1 MVSLMLSICISVDS
15 ASNETIT
22 VNNTTLDF
30 NDSFI
35 EVNGSFYSSEKD
47 IGVAKFHKVVTEK
60 TKIPIIT
67 CYGKP
72 TCYTCWKNHRKYQW
86 YKKSYINYCPNCKRY
101 GTLRNNPKRVKDGE
115 ITCSRCDCDFCVYC
129 GRDKVESGGRH
140 NWNILRGLK

>member
-35 EVNGSFYSSEKD
+35 EVNGSFYNSEKD

-60 TKIPIIT
+60 TK
-67 CYGKP
+67 
-72 TCYTCWKNHRKYQW
+72 H
-86 YKKSYINYCPNCKRY
+86 
-101 GTLRNNPKRVKDGE
+101 
-115 ITCSRCDCDFCVYC
+115 
-129 GRDKVESGGRH
+129 
-140 NWNILRGLK
+140 